1 MNVVVLPG
9 MNSEQINNQYFL
21 RNKTKANISN
31 VLDLP
36 ASYNNE
42 TNILEE
48 ISPNLDHIKSLP
60 ADDRLNLIEK
70 LNITNDNENFIKE
83 GQIMQDG
90 QGNVIVP
97 NRQPLLR

>member
-36 ASYNNE
+36 PTYNNE

-48 ISPNLDHIKSLP
+48 LSPNLDNIKALP
-60 ADDRLNLIEK
+60 ADDRLNLISK
-70 LNITNDNENFIKE
+70 LEIIKE
-83 GQIMQDG
+83 DH
-90 QGNVIVP
+90 NVIEDG
-97 NRQPLLR
+97 LIS

>member
-21 RNKTKANISN
+21 RNKTKSNISN

-36 ASYNNE
+36 PSYNNE

-60 ADDRLNLIEK
+60 VDDRLNLIFK
-70 LNITNDNENFIKE
+70 LNISSEDQNMIKD
-83 GQIMQDG
+83 GQIM
-90 QGNVIVP
+90 
-97 NRQPLLR
+97 